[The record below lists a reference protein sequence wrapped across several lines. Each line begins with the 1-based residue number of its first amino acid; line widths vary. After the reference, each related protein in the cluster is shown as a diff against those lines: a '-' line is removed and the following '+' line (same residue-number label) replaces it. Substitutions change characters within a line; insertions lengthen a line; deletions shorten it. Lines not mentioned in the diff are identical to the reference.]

1 MEEKFEL
8 TILIPALNEE
18 NSIGIV
24 INKAKKYIETNKIK
38 AEILVVNN
46 ESTDKTKEI
55 AEKLEARVIDIPK
68 KGYGKA
74 IKEGIKQAKGKFIII
89 GDADDSY
96 NFLELDQFI
105 INLRKGYD
113 IVIGNRYGGKMEKK
127 AMVISHKY
135 IGTPMLS
142 YIIRKK
148 YKIKIKDVNC
158 GLRAGRKS
166 SLESLECKTDGMEFA
181 SEMMIKAAKKQL
193 KIIEVPINFYK
204 NKRKGKSHLKTI
216 RDGVKHLKIILAKNE
231 V

>member
-148 YKIKIKDVNC
+148 YKIKIK
-158 GLRAGRKS
+158 K
-166 SLESLECKTDGMEFA
+166 
-181 SEMMIKAAKKQL
+181 
-193 KIIEVPINFYK
+193 
-204 NKRKGKSHLKTI
+204 
-216 RDGVKHLKIILAKNE
+216 AKNLNLFAFYSSNKIFNK
-231 V
+231 

>member
-105 INLRKGYD
+105 IN
-113 IVIGNRYGGKMEKK
+113 
-127 AMVISHKY
+127 
-135 IGTPMLS
+135 
-142 YIIRKK
+142 
-148 YKIKIKDVNC
+148 
-158 GLRAGRKS
+158 
-166 SLESLECKTDGMEFA
+166 
-181 SEMMIKAAKKQL
+181 
-193 KIIEVPINFYK
+193 
-204 NKRKGKSHLKTI
+204 
-216 RDGVKHLKIILAKNE
+216 
-231 V
+231 